1 MMTVMVEH
9 TIARTATTLLADERL
24 SAWSGLNMSLWLYE
38 GHAERLRVQ
47 QMLSEH
53 GITARV
59 RSAYKPLLH
68 FFLEELDLDAL
79 VAVSIHYPVI
89 VGCDPKRF
97 LLEAYPL
104 ARLLKHCEVTWV
116 PVSHATSPMTAENG
130 SPTALPELDSVH
142 RQLLCPSYQVSTRDL
157 QGNTAHHVVEAPN
170 AWVIDHLKEC
180 TLCPTGMLRVTN
192 PVSGQSL
199 CEQAVTTEIEHAFAE
214 VMQWVCQHDWGQQ
227 EPYFERLEIRV
238 EVPGAERTDVNGV
251 LMMSTL
257 EALHEDLYFSILE
270 FFQKYS
276 GRVKGDRGLQP
287 GQIVPDIR
295 MGTGPVHI
303 KIVLHPAGSE
313 LPPLQVTFK
322 TASRSTPQSTA
333 QVTAQNT
340 SQDLVPAHTAA
351 ANDLSESAAALSV
364 DAIEQS
370 LKAFDGTSFVFVSRQ
385 GRAVKGVLKRGELPA
400 IVLTGG
406 QHANEPSGIVGALRG
421 GQWLDAQSGS
431 HFALV
436 PLENPDG
443 YQLQGEYVAIHPQHI
458 HHAARYTGLG
468 DDLEYREHAPWYETA
483 ARMHA
488 LDQTGAQLHLSLHG
502 YPAHEWTRPFTGYLP
517 RGFEL
522 WSIPKGFFLIVRY
535 QASYEQIARQWLE
548 MITHEIAAIPGLAA
562 FNQEQ
567 LEIYTTHAGSIP
579 FEVHHGI
586 ACILSQNDQ
595 QVSGLKLVTEFPDE
609 TLYGESFQF
618 AQRVQTETVRI
629 AATAWWQLNYHD
641 TIRAKQSVSES

>member
-1 MMTVMVEH
+1 MTVMLEQ

-38 GHAERLRVQ
+38 SHAERLRVQ
-47 QMLSEH
+47 QRLSEH
-53 GITARV
+53 GIKARV
-59 RSAYKPLLH
+59 RSTYKPLLH
-68 FFLEELDLDAL
+68 FFLEELDISTL
-79 VAVSIHYPVI
+79 VALRIHYPVI

-116 PVSHATSPMTAENG
+116 PVSHASFTMDAENG
-130 SPTALPELDSVH
+130 TSTTIKGLAPIRGPL
-142 RQLLCPSYQVSTRDL
+142 QCPSYQVTTKDL
-157 QGNTAHHVVEAPN
+157 QGNSAHHVVEAPN
-170 AWVIDHLKEC
+170 VWVIDHLKES
-180 TLCPTGMLRVTN
+180 TLCPTGMLRVTD

-199 CEQAVTTEIEHAFAE
+199 CEQAVTTEIERAFAE

-251 LMMSTL
+251 LVMSTL

-295 MGTGPVHI
+295 MGAGPVQI
-303 KIVLHPAGSE
+303 KIVLHPVGSE
-313 LPPLQVTFK
+313 LPPLQDTLK
-322 TASRSTPQSTA
+322 TASQPTPQNSA
-333 QVTAQNT
+333 QATAQNT
-340 SQDLVPAHTAA
+340 SQDLVPAHATA
-351 ANDLSESAAALSV
+351 ANDLSVCAAALSV

-370 LKAFDGTSFVFVSRQ
+370 LKAFDGTSFDFVSRQ

-421 GQWLDAQSGS
+421 GQWLAAQSGS

-522 WSIPKGFFLIVRY
+522 WSIPKGFFLIIRY
-535 QASYEQIARQWLE
+535 QASYKQIARQWLE
-548 MITHEIAAIPGLAA
+548 MITPEIAAIPGLAA

-567 LEIYTTHAGSIP
+567 LGIYATHAGSVP
-579 FEVHHGI
+579 FEVHNGI

-595 QVSGLKLVTEFPDE
+595 QASGLKLVTEFPDE
-609 TLYGESFQF
+609 TLYGEAFQF

-629 AATAWWQLNYHD
+629 AATAWWQLNHHD